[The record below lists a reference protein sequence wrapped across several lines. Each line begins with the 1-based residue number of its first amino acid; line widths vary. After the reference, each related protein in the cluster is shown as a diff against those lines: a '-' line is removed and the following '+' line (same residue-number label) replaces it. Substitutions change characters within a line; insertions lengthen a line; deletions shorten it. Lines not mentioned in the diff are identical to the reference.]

1 MRRMA
6 LTTVSTIAGVI
17 LLLSLK
23 PHHDAPSNT
32 AAEGTKSTTG
42 SPGSAAASPTPP
54 GPTNTRSGTF
64 TGDTIDTRYGP
75 VQVAVTLADGR
86 ITDVRVLRTPDDNGR
101 DRQITARSVP
111 TLTQEALTAQS
122 ARIHSVSGATY
133 TSKGYIQSLQSALD
147 QANG

>member
-23 PHHDAPSNT
+23 PHHDAPANT
-32 AAEGTKSTTG
+32 AAEGTKPTTG
-42 SPGSAAASPTPP
+42 SPGSAAEPPTPP
-54 GPTNTRSGTF
+54 GPTSTRSGTF
-64 TGDTIDTRYGP
+64 TGDTTDTRYGP
-75 VQVAVTLADGR
+75 VQVAVMLADGR

-101 DRQITARSVP
+101 DRQITARSLP
-111 TLTQEALTAQS
+111 TLTQEALAAQS
-122 ARIHSVSGATY
+122 ARIHAVSWATY
-133 TSKGYIQSLQSALD
+133 TSEGYIQSLRSALD